1 VSASHATGAVS
12 LALAQASAAVAAA
25 RAAPLSVKKAWL
37 AALLVDAAADA
48 LFAARHGGRGEDIL
62 AFRAGLAA
70 QCAALG
76 LVFGVAGRTLQLV
89 TEAVEVPVR
98 AYPKLGV
105 EDFMVS
111 LYNGQ
116 TVPRVRVALTD
127 GGRADVHE
135 ALAAATAFLA
145 GV

>member
-1 VSASHATGAVS
+1 MSASHSTGAVS
-12 LALAQASAAVAAA
+12 LALAQATAAVAAA
-25 RAAPLSVKKAWL
+25 RQAPLSVKKAWL

-48 LFAARHGGRGEDIL
+48 LFAARHGGRGEDLL

-76 LVFGVAGRTLQLV
+76 LVFGVAGRTLELAI
-89 TEAVEVPVR
+89 EAVEVPVR
-98 AYPKLGV
+98 DYPKLGV

-111 LYNGQ
+111 LYNGHMVQ
-116 TVPRVRVALTD
+116 RVRVVLAD

-135 ALAAATAFLA
+135 VLAEAVRFLA
-145 GV
+145 GA